1 MDKDKIVT
9 VESYYDPMLAHL
21 AFNRLEYNGMACY
34 IADEYILWA
43 KPYYNQLLGGVKLR
57 VFEKDLEECREI
69 LAVQYDLSEQD
80 GFEFSDAN
88 NINNR
93 CTHCGSTNTKYG
105 IATEP
110 KFNLLSLLVSIFFF
124 VPVYFRNAWHCFNC
138 HRDF

>member
-1 MDKDKIVT
+1 MNSDKIVT

-57 VFEKDLEECREI
+57 VFEKDLEKCREI
-69 LAVQYDLSEQD
+69 LAVQYDIPEQSD
-80 GFEFSDAN
+80 FEGDN

-93 CTHCGSTNTKYG
+93 CTHCGSADTRYG

-110 KFNLLSLLVSIFFF
+110 KFHLLSLLVSFFFF